1 MCSASTCLSAYAMAA
16 ACACAGAEGRT
27 AQLERG
33 LAAAWAEGQKAAHLP
48 AVKEGAGAGQ
58 AEAVDPVVSG
68 EPLLH
73 LRPYCTARA
82 HAHAS

>member
-1 MCSASTCLSAYAMAA
+1 MAA

-82 HAHAS
+82 HAHASSE